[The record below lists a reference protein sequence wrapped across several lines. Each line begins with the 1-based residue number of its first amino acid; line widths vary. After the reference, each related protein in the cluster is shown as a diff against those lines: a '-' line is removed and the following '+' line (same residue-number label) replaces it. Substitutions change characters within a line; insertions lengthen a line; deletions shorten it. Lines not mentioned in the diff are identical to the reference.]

1 MPIKFV
7 GGTFQCFINF
17 RNRITL
23 CINGVCLEFL
33 WKFLSHN
40 SKKLRRGTF
49 LFFRIILVSKN
60 CLDKRVGR
68 GGGVSKFSVKKIL
81 YHSAEKVW
89 RKSFSVSSSS
99 GIEILYEYDGYVMIF
114 CRRLFVSPNRR
125 TSQGNPSEFQKVSG
139 IDKNLWIRKV
149 GWVEYHELP
158 SETFCL
164 TVPKNI

>member
-1 MPIKFV
+1 MEKRGQLKFNEFPSEIFCSTVPIKFV
-7 GGTFQCFINF
+7 GGTLQCFINF

-49 LFFRIILVSKN
+49 LFFRNILVSKK

-68 GGGVSKFSVKKIL
+68 GGG
-81 YHSAEKVW
+81 
-89 RKSFSVSSSS
+89 
-99 GIEILYEYDGYVMIF
+99 
-114 CRRLFVSPNRR
+114 
-125 TSQGNPSEFQKVSG
+125 
-139 IDKNLWIRKV
+139 
-149 GWVEYHELP
+149 EYHNFP

>member
-49 LFFRIILVSKN
+49 LFFRNILVSKN

-68 GGGVSKFSVKKIL
+68 GGEYQSFPSKK
-81 YHSAEKVW
+81 
-89 RKSFSVSSSS
+89 
-99 GIEILYEYDGYVMIF
+99 F
-114 CRRLFVSPNRR
+114 C
-125 TSQGNPSEFQKVSG
+125 
-139 IDKNLWIRKV
+139 I
-149 GWVEYHELP
+149 
-158 SETFCL
+158 
-164 TVPKNI
+164 TVPKKFGGNLSAFHPVQVSKYFMNTTGMS